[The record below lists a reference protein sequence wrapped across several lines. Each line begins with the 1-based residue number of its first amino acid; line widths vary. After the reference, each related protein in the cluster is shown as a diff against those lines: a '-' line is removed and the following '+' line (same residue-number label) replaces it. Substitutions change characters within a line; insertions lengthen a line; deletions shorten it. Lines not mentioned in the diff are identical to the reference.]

1 MSEIKLKTIVKKI
14 DNIEH
19 LIWEDRKFFIRMM
32 MKMDKVLYF
41 IDSFTDVDDMQLN
54 GILNTDEQKLMTELT
69 DKLSNIKQFEE
80 DMVKF
85 RKMIN
90 SDQVGES

>member
-1 MSEIKLKTIVKKI
+1 MSETKLKTIVKKI

-19 LIWEDRKFFIRMM
+19 LIWEDRKFFISIM
-32 MKMDKVLYF
+32 MKMDKVLHF
-41 IDSFTDVDDMQLN
+41 IDSFTAFDDMQLDDV
-54 GILNTDEQKLMTELT
+54 LNKDEQNLMTELT
-69 DKLSNIKQFEE
+69 NKLSNIKQFEE

>member
-1 MSEIKLKTIVKKI
+1 MSETKLKTIVKKI

-19 LIWEDRKFFIRMM
+19 LMWEDRKFFMRMM
-32 MKMDKVLYF
+32 HKVDKVLHF
-41 IDSFTDVDDMQLN
+41 IDSITAFDNMPLDDMLSK
-54 GILNTDEQKLMTELT
+54 DEQKLMTELT

>member
-1 MSEIKLKTIVKKI
+1 MSETKLKTIVKKI

-19 LIWEDRKFFIRMM
+19 LMWEDRKFFMRMM
-32 MKMDKVLYF
+32 YKIDKVLHF
-41 IDSFTDVDDMQLN
+41 IDSFAAFDDMPINDVLSN
-54 GILNTDEQKLMTELT
+54 DEQKLMTELT

>member
-1 MSEIKLKTIVKKI
+1 MSETKLKTIVKKI

-19 LIWEDRKFFIRMM
+19 LMWEDRKFFMRMM
-32 MKMDKVLYF
+32 YKIDKVLHF
-41 IDSFTDVDDMQLN
+41 IDSFAAFDDMPINDVLSK
-54 GILNTDEQKLMTELT
+54 DEQKLMTELT

>member
-14 DNIEH
+14 DNIERFM
-19 LIWEDRKFFIRMM
+19 WEDRKFFISMM
-32 MKMDKVLYF
+32 MKMDKVLRF
-41 IDSFTDVDDMQLN
+41 IDSFTTFDDMQLDDV
-54 GILNTDEQKLMTELT
+54 LSKDEQKLMTELT

>member
-1 MSEIKLKTIVKKI
+1 MSETKSKTIVEKI

-19 LIWEDRKFFIRMM
+19 LMWEDRKFFMRMM
-32 MKMDKVLYF
+32 YKIDKVLHF
-41 IDSFTDVDDMQLN
+41 IDSFTAFDGIPLDDVLSK
-54 GILNTDEQKLMTELT
+54 DEQKLMTELT
-69 DKLSNIKQFEE
+69 DKLSNIKQFEK

>member
-1 MSEIKLKTIVKKI
+1 MPL
-14 DNIEH
+14 
-19 LIWEDRKFFIRMM
+19 
-32 MKMDKVLYF
+32 
-41 IDSFTDVDDMQLN
+41 DDMLSK
-54 GILNTDEQKLMTELT
+54 DEQKLMTELT